1 MRAVKFS
8 VPLAWSDIL
17 SRTGA
22 EIYAGNCFAWAATLA
37 FYFFLALFPTLL
49 FLVSL
54 AGVLPAQPLIDRA
67 LTMLGRVAP
76 ADVVAIARQQFV
88 QITGRPSLGLL
99 TLGMVGAVWSTSS
112 GMAALIDTL
121 NLAYRVRERRPW
133 WRVRLTAIALTVA
146 LTAATMMATGLV
158 MVGPAAAEQA
168 ANRLAL
174 GPLFVWTW
182 NVLQWP
188 TAGLLVV
195 TALGGIYHFAPD
207 TSREWVWISPG
218 SVTATTLWLLISLA
232 FKWYV
237 IHVGD
242 YQKTYGAIGG
252 VLVTLLWF
260 YFSSL
265 AVLLGAQLDATI
277 AHATMPFESGAATEG
292 RWPS

>member
-1 MRAVKFS
+1 
-8 VPLAWSDIL
+8 
-17 SRTGA
+17 
-22 EIYAGNCFAWAATLA
+22 
-37 FYFFLALFPTLL
+37 
-49 FLVSL
+49 
-54 AGVLPAQPLIDRA
+54 
-67 LTMLGRVAP
+67 
-76 ADVVAIARQQFV
+76 
-88 QITGRPSLGLL
+88 
-99 TLGMVGAVWSTSS
+99 
-112 GMAALIDTL
+112 
-121 NLAYRVRERRPW
+121 
-133 WRVRLTAIALTVA
+133 
-146 LTAATMMATGLV
+146 

-174 GPLFVWTW
+174 GPFFVWTW

-195 TALGGIYHFAPD
+195 TALGGIYHFAPAS
-207 TSREWVWISPG
+207 SREWVWISPG

-242 YQKTYGAIGG
+242 YQQTYGAIGG